1 MERGGQEEATWRPSD
16 GGIGV
21 RKESLVGRKE
31 VGSGA

>member
-1 MERGGQEEATWRPSD
+1 MERGGQEEATWSD

-31 VGSGA
+31 VVSGA

>member
-1 MERGGQEEATWRPSD
+1 MGRGGQEEATWSD

-21 RKESLVGRKE
+21 RKESLGGRKE